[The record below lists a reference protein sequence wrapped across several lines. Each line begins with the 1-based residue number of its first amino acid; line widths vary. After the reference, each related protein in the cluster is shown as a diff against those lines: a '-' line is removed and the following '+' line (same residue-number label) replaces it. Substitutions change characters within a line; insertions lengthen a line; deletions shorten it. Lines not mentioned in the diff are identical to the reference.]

1 MYLRIL
7 NLTAM
12 NSEYLLHYIWKNSI
26 FTTFDFQ
33 TTAGESLK
41 IVHPGYSHQDAGPDF
56 KQAIIKISQI
66 LWAGDVEIHIRT
78 SDWFKHKHQQDQKY
92 NSVILHVVYEDDLP
106 DVKEAN
112 QKFPVLELKKY
123 IDPQVISNYETIYKS
138 PLTLPCKSF
147 IKNNIEHNKDR
158 INLIFSDLYSKLI
171 TERLEYKQ
179 SQINR
184 IYTETKGD
192 WNETIFRLLA
202 INFGFKTNQPAFE
215 LMSKSIPYKV
225 LRNHSNNH
233 LQVYAL
239 LFGQSGMLEDQMDD
253 DDYYVTLQNE
263 YFYLKKKYNLV
274 PIHIKNWNLLRLRPS
289 NFPCIRIAQLCEV
302 VHHYP
307 QLFSH
312 IENHTEIAQFEHI
325 FLARPDPY
333 WENHYHFGT
342 ISGNHSV
349 LIGKSTFNLLMINTI
364 IPVLFTYGTFSGR
377 VDIQERSLDLY
388 SVLDA
393 ESNHL
398 ISSYK
403 ESGFSVVTSFDS
415 QAIIHLSKYY
425 CQPKK
430 CLECPLGQKIISMC

>member
-171 TERLEYKQ
+171 T
-179 SQINR
+179 
-184 IYTETKGD
+184 
-192 WNETIFRLLA
+192 
-202 INFGFKTNQPAFE
+202 
-215 LMSKSIPYKV
+215 
-225 LRNHSNNH
+225 
-233 LQVYAL
+233 
-239 LFGQSGMLEDQMDD
+239 
-253 DDYYVTLQNE
+253 
-263 YFYLKKKYNLV
+263 
-274 PIHIKNWNLLRLRPS
+274 
-289 NFPCIRIAQLCEV
+289 
-302 VHHYP
+302 
-307 QLFSH
+307 
-312 IENHTEIAQFEHI
+312 
-325 FLARPDPY
+325 
-333 WENHYHFGT
+333 
-342 ISGNHSV
+342 
-349 LIGKSTFNLLMINTI
+349 
-364 IPVLFTYGTFSGR
+364 
-377 VDIQERSLDLY
+377 
-388 SVLDA
+388 
-393 ESNHL
+393 
-398 ISSYK
+398 
-403 ESGFSVVTSFDS
+403 
-415 QAIIHLSKYY
+415 
-425 CQPKK
+425 
-430 CLECPLGQKIISMC
+430 